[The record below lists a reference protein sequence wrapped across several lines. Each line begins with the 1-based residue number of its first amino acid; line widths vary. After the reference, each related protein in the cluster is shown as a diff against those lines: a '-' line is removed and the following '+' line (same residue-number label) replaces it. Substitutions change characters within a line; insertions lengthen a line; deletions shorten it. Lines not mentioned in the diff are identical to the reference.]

1 MINAVGLGLQ
11 PKNRLITDPP
21 NTLFDNLD
29 KDLYDFKD
37 KKRKTKISSIAW
49 HS

>member
-11 PKNRLITDPP
+11 PKNRLINDPP

-29 KDLYDFKD
+29 KDLYALLQ
-37 KKRKTKISSIAW
+37 KKYW
-49 HS
+49 